1 MKKDYNKSI
10 IIKPKNKRK
19 YFILLI
25 PIIFI
30 LVFMFFKSKP
40 FYNIS
45 FQDWN
50 TNYLNY
56 ISENTSNKNIETN
69 YYNYKIKNKDIVE
82 ASQEDRDIVLV
93 ISKEMVSPE
102 KYNIFFSYLWIHNPI
117 KFDKYQISLNNSK
130 AVDTSNIKRKIINN
144 SNLKVI
150 AECNSAFSIA
160 PGTDELFFSYFTKE
174 NYTNGPYTSD
184 IISFPTTN
192 IKDLL
197 ITYEFKLEDRKNTYK
212 IQIPG
217 L

>member
-1 MKKDYNKSI
+1 
-10 IIKPKNKRK
+10 
-19 YFILLI
+19 
-25 PIIFI
+25 
-30 LVFMFFKSKP
+30 
-40 FYNIS
+40 
-45 FQDWN
+45 
-50 TNYLNY
+50 
-56 ISENTSNKNIETN
+56 
-69 YYNYKIKNKDIVE
+69 
-82 ASQEDRDIVLV
+82 
-93 ISKEMVSPE
+93 MVSQE

-144 SNLKVI
+144 SNLKII

-184 IISFPTTN
+184 IIFFPVTN
-192 IKDLL
+192 INDLVL
-197 ITYEFKLEDRKNTYK
+197 TYEFKLEDRKNTYK